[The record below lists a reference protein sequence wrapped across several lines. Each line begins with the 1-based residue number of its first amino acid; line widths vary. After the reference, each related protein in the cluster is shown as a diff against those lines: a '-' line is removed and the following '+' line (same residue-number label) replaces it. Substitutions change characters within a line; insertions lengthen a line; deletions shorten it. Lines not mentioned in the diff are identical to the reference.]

1 MAFDMLITGGE
12 VVDGSGCARRRVDV
26 GISNGRIAAIGSLEG
41 TEAAETID
49 ASGQVVAPGFIDMH
63 SHSDV
68 NLLDD
73 PGGESKAFQGVTTE
87 VTGNCSFSP
96 FPAGKLGE
104 GGLRE
109 AMGTILRSQ
118 APWSWSSLDGWADAT
133 ESVGVS
139 LNLAPLVG
147 HGAIRV
153 AAGVNE
159 NRPPTP
165 DELVEM
171 LRLAAESVEQ
181 GAFGMSTGLTLAP
194 SMYAET
200 DEIASLAKAIS
211 PFKHAFYATH
221 ARVWAGWHVRALEE
235 AAEIGCKGGV
245 PVQFSHIAIGDSRIF
260 GRGEEMVAVIDR
272 ARAEGMD
279 MTCDMY
285 PYTAGASGL
294 NQSLPSWIQE
304 GGIDA
309 MLVRLRDPSDRKRAF
324 EDMAEGHFGG
334 LPWTW
339 DKMFIT
345 YVGSDANRSVVGR
358 SLEAIAED
366 RGVDPREAMLALI
379 DEESNNVGVVGHN
392 RIESDVRFF
401 MQYEHA
407 MIGSDGRAI
416 SPNGWWAT
424 DKPHPRFYGCYPRIL
439 GRYVRDDGVLPLEI
453 AIYKM
458 TGFPAKRLGLKDRGL
473 IREDFAA
480 DVLVFDPDTIIDH
493 ADFDEPHQL
502 STGVSHVYVNGQAI
516 ISDGTHT
523 GARPGRVLRRG
534 A

>member
-1 MAFDMLITGGE
+1 MVFETLITGGV
-12 VVDGSGCARRRVDV
+12 VVDGTGSPGRRVDV
-26 GISNGRIAAIGSLEG
+26 GVSGGRITAIGSLDG
-41 TEAAETID
+41 AEAENTVD

-96 FPAGKLGE
+96 FPSGKLGA
-104 GGLRE
+104 GGLRD

-118 APWSWSSLDGWADAT
+118 ADWTWSSLDGWAEAT
-133 ESVGVS
+133 ESAGVS

-171 LRLAAESVEQ
+171 RRLAAESVEQ
-181 GAFGMSTGLTLAP
+181 GAFGMSTGLTL
-194 SMYAET
+194 
-200 DEIASLAKAIS
+200 
-211 PFKHAFYATH
+211 
-221 ARVWAGWHVRALEE
+221 VRALEE
-235 AAEIGCKGGV
+235 AAEIGRRGGV

-272 ARAEGMD
+272 ARADGLD

-309 MLVRLRDPSDRKRAF
+309 MLARLRDTSDRKRAF

-345 YVGSDANRSVVGR
+345 YVGSEANRGVVGL

-379 DEESNNVGVVGHN
+379 DEESNNVGAVGHN

-401 MQYEHA
+401 MQYENA

-416 SPNGWWAT
+416 SPDGWWAT

-439 GRYVRDDGVLPLEI
+439 GRYVRDDGVLPLET

-458 TGFPAKRLGLKDRGL
+458 SGFPAKRLGLNDRGL
-473 IREDFAA
+473 IKEGFAA
-480 DVLVFDPDTIIDH
+480 DMLVFDPETIIDH

-502 STGVSHVYVNGQAI
+502 STGVNHVYVNGQAI
-516 ISDGTHT
+516 ISNGTHT